1 MILFNCRFLYT
12 IGTVMVAF
20 STSGES
26 SQIKIRVN
34 KYKYQHE
41 HKCYSC
47 YVLFFFSFSF
57 LVLAIL
63 LFPALSLLAVGGI
76 LFLMTNM
83 QVLDQFK
90 ITAAT

>member
-34 KYKYQHE
+34 KYQHE

-47 YVLFFFSFSF
+47 YVFLFF
-57 LVLAIL
+57 
-63 LFPALSLLAVGGI
+63 LSP
-76 LFLMTNM
+76 F
-83 QVLDQFK
+83 
-90 ITAAT
+90 